1 MYDMRVQLQENAR
14 NGLPFMPEQPHRGI
28 QVKALTLA
36 ILILI
41 GCATDNHDEL
51 SIANTVCIDGVL
63 CFSVTNGLECDYIPV
78 MIDNK
83 TKRCGEWTK

>member
-1 MYDMRVQLQENAR
+1 MRLLLQEAIGNS
-14 NGLPFMPEQPHRGI
+14 LPFMPEQPHRGI

-41 GCATDNHDEL
+41 GCATDKHDEL
-51 SIANTVCIDGVL
+51 SITNTVCIDGVL

-78 MIDNK
+78 MIDDNK
-83 TKRCGEWTK
+83 VRCGEWIK

>member
-1 MYDMRVQLQENAR
+1 MRLQLQEAISYS
-14 NGLPFMPEQPHRGI
+14 LPFMPEQPHRGI

-51 SIANTVCIDGVL
+51 SITNTVCIDGVL
-63 CFSVTNGLECDYIPV
+63 CFSVMNGLECDYIPV
-78 MIDNK
+78 MVDDNK
-83 TKRCGEWTK
+83 ARCGEWTK